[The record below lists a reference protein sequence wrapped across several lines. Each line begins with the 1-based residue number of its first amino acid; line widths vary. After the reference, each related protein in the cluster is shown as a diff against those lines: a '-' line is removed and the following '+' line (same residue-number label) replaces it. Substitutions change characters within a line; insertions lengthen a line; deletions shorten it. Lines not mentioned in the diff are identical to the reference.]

1 MLDTDRLP
9 KLQTLD
15 TDLKSALQL
24 SERNERQAVGLL
36 VTVLETQLNSMPTT
50 LELDEAIAEAGY
62 PSMSD
67 TVVQAVRFR
76 VVRKRKLVEAIE
88 AMKAKLDGMAA
99 SV

>member
-1 MLDTDRLP
+1 M
-9 KLQTLD
+9 
-15 TDLKSALQL
+15 
-24 SERNERQAVGLL
+24 SERNERQAIKLL
-36 VTVLETQLNSMPTT
+36 ITALENQLSSMPTT

-76 VVRKRKLVEAIE
+76 VVRKRKLVEAID
-88 AMKAKLDGMAA
+88 AMKARLNGMAA

>member
-1 MLDTDRLP
+1 M
-9 KLQTLD
+9 
-15 TDLKSALQL
+15 
-24 SERNERQAVGLL
+24 SERNERQAVKLL
-36 VTVLETQLNSMPTT
+36 ITALENQLSSMPTT

-76 VVRKRKLVEAIE
+76 VVRKRKLVEAID
-88 AMKAKLDGMAA
+88 AMKARLNGMAA

>member
-1 MLDTDRLP
+1 M
-9 KLQTLD
+9 
-15 TDLKSALQL
+15 
-24 SERNERQAVGLL
+24 SERNERQAVMLL
-36 VTVLETQLNSMPTT
+36 ITALENQLRSMPTT

-76 VVRKRKLVEAIE
+76 VVRKRKLVEAID
-88 AMKAKLDGMAA
+88 AMKARLNGMAA

>member
-1 MLDTDRLP
+1 M
-9 KLQTLD
+9 
-15 TDLKSALQL
+15 
-24 SERNERQAVGLL
+24 SERNERQAVKLL
-36 VTVLETQLNSMPTT
+36 ITALENQLSSMPTT

-76 VVRKRKLVEAIE
+76 VVRKRKLVEVID
-88 AMKAKLDGMAA
+88 AMKARLNGMAA